1 MKTCSICR
9 GGLRPYAERKRENKS
24 YLYYECERCGSLLI
38 DPNVI
43 NAMDEGNT
51 LMEYSD
57 EYWNMELEAARS
69 RCFGPCLAR
78 LAEVIYYA
86 KIPIDNFVDI
96 GGGTGWLLDALSL
109 YLPEHLSHFYSVE
122 KYPPEERYRTQ
133 NSNYRIGSYA
143 QLNLNFQAGIC
154 VEVVEHLTPYMLVEM
169 FQDIAAVSSDGAI
182 YLINTGMPEY
192 VKNQDANYLD
202 PFVRGHIVS
211 YSLEGMKWLL
221 EPLGFTVH
229 PIRGK
234 TWAFCIEFHSQ
245 WTNEDITSRIW
256 TALPCNLKLLEDQKM
271 GSVLQ
276 ILGRESVNAYLL

>member
-1 MKTCSICR
+1 MKICSICG
-9 GGLRPYAERKRENKS
+9 GGLRPYTEKKRGDKS
-24 YLYYECERCGSLLI
+24 YLYYECEKCGSLSLDPTVISEMDAGITLI
-38 DPNVI
+38 
-43 NAMDEGNT
+43 
-51 LMEYSD
+51 EYSE
-57 EYWNMELEAARS
+57 EYWNMELKAARQ

-122 KYPPEERYRTQ
+122 KYPPEERYCTQ
-133 NSNYRIGSYA
+133 NPNYHIGSYA
-143 QLNLNFQAGIC
+143 ELSVKFQAGIC
-154 VEVVEHLTPYMLVEM
+154 VEVVEHLTPHMLVEM
-169 FQDIAAVSSDGAI
+169 FQDIASVSSDGAI
-182 YLINTGMPEY
+182 YLVNTGMPEY
-192 VKNQDANYLD
+192 VKSEDADYLD

-211 YSLEGMKWLL
+211 YSLEGMKCLL
-221 EPLGFTVH
+221 EPLGFTVR

-234 TWAFCIEFHSQ
+234 TWAFCIEFRSQ
-245 WTNEDITSRIW
+245 WTDEDITSRIW
-256 TALPCNLKLLEDQKM
+256 TALPHNLKLLEDQKM